1 MPELKPQTRFLLR
14 GSALLVGLL
23 TLWWFVMLNPLLSTL
38 EAAGGI
44 VGALVLGGKSGDLIH
59 ENPSGDWSFRVPLEK
74 TIPASPGQPAQQLHS
89 IDFDMPRADV
99 IAFTFSLPVFWAVVL
114 AAPGIRRSLGPLAV
128 GTVIMAGVELA
139 FLLMFAEI
147 SARKAAAQLVPGS
160 QGPAQAW
167 LLHFGEYLTVSVLP
181 YAAPFVAAFAVH
193 RDLRWHV
200 FQWGS
205 NPSTHPVPE
214 ISERT
219 IGKNRRRR

>member
-1 MPELKPQTRFLLR
+1 MPKLKPQTRFLLR
-14 GSALLVGLL
+14 GSALLIGLL

-38 EAAGGI
+38 EAAGGV
-44 VGALVLGGKSGDLIH
+44 VGALVLGGRSGELIQ

-74 TIPASPGQPAQQLHS
+74 TIPATPGQPAQQIHS
-89 IDFDMPRADV
+89 IDFDMPRGDV
-99 IAFTFSLPVFWAVVL
+99 IAFTFSLPVFWAVIL
-114 AAPGIRRSLGPLAV
+114 AAPGLRRSLGPLAI
-128 GTVIMAGVELA
+128 GTVIMAAVELA
-139 FLLMFAEI
+139 FLLLFAEI

-181 YAAPFVAAFAVH
+181 YATPFLIAFAVH

-205 NPSTHPVPE
+205 DPAKVPVPE
-214 ISERT
+214 FSEKS
-219 IGKNRRRR
+219 IGKNRRSR